1 MNQQLINNKS
11 SVQQFIMKSIVT
23 GVTILMIY
31 YLTIASFIARTVSFM
46 DKVEPVLVQVEPVLV
61 QVESVLMDVKPTIEK
76 IEEKIEPVYIA
87 DQLKILGHHLLKGG
101 PNPQGLTY
109 YYEKF
114 ADRMENISGENKNR
128 FRESTR
134 KILNNLSPIFDEQ
147 VDYYRT
153 NILPRLDQ

>member
-1 MNQQLINNKS
+1 MNQQLIGNKA
-11 SVQQFIMKSIVT
+11 SVQQFIMKSIVA
-23 GVTILMIY
+23 GVTILLIY
-31 YLTIASFIARTVSFM
+31 YLTIATFIARTVSFM
-46 DKVEPVLVQVEPVLV
+46 DKVEPVLVQMEPII
-61 QVESVLMDVKPTIEK
+61 KK
-76 IEEKIEPVYIA
+76 IGPVYIA
-87 DQLKILGHHLLKGG
+87 EQLKMLGLNLLKGG
-101 PNPQGLTY
+101 PNSQGFTY

-147 VDYYRT
+147 VDYYKT

>member
-46 DKVEPVLVQVEPVLV
+46 DKVEPVLVQVEPILV
-61 QVESVLMDVKPTIEK
+61 NGLN
-76 IEEKIEPVYIA
+76 
-87 DQLKILGHHLLKGG
+87 LLKGG
-101 PNPQGLTY
+101 PNSQGFTY

-128 FRESTR
+128 LRKSTR

-147 VDYYRT
+147 VDYYKT

>member
-46 DKVEPVLVQVEPVLV
+46 DKVEPVLVQVEPILV
-61 QVESVLMDVKPTIEK
+61 TVKPTIEK
-76 IEEKIEPVYIA
+76 IGPIYIA
-87 DQLKILGHHLLKGG
+87 EQLEILGHHLLKGG
-101 PNPQGLTY
+101 PNSPGFTY

-128 FRESTR
+128 LRESTR
-134 KILNNLSPIFDEQ
+134 KILNNLSPILDEQ
-147 VDYYRT
+147 MNY
-153 NILPRLDQ
+153 

>member
-1 MNQQLINNKS
+1 MNQQLIGNKA

-23 GVTILMIY
+23 GITVLMIY
-31 YLTIASFIARTVSFM
+31 YLTIASFIERTVSFM
-46 DKVEPVLVQVEPVLV
+46 DKVEPFLVQVEPI
-61 QVESVLMDVKPTIEK
+61 IEK
-76 IEEKIEPVYIA
+76 TIPVYIA
-87 DQLKILGHHLLKGG
+87 EQLKILGLNLFKGG
-101 PNPQGLTY
+101 PNSQGFTH

-147 VDYYRT
+147 VDYYKT

>member
-46 DKVEPVLVQVEPVLV
+46 DKVEPVVV

-87 DQLKILGHHLLKGG
+87 EQLKILGHHLLKRG
-101 PNPQGLTY
+101 PNSQGFTY

-114 ADRMENISGENKNR
+114 SDRMEDISGENMNR
-128 FRESTR
+128 LRKSTR

-147 VDYYRT
+147 VDYYKT
-153 NILPRLDQ
+153 NTLPRLNQ

>member
-61 QVESVLMDVKPTIEK
+61 NVKPTIEK
-76 IEEKIEPVYIA
+76 IGPVYIA
-87 DQLKILGHHLLKGG
+87 EQLKILGHHLLKRG
-101 PNPQGLTY
+101 PNSQGFIH

-147 VDYYRT
+147 VDYYKT
-153 NILPRLDQ
+153 NTLPRLNQ

>member
-46 DKVEPVLVQVEPVLV
+46 DKVEPVLVQVEPI
-61 QVESVLMDVKPTIEK
+61 IEK
-76 IEEKIEPVYIA
+76 TVPVYIA
-87 DQLKILGHHLLKGG
+87 EQLKILGLNLLKGG
-101 PNPQGLTY
+101 PNSQGFTH

-147 VDYYRT
+147 VDYYKT

>member
-31 YLTIASFIARTVSFM
+31 YLTIASFITRTISFM
-46 DKVEPVLVQVEPVLV
+46 DKVEPVLVQVEPVLAN
-61 QVESVLMDVKPTIEK
+61 VKPTIEK
-76 IEEKIEPVYIA
+76 IGPVYIA
-87 DQLKILGHHLLKGG
+87 EQLKILGHHLLKGG

-128 FRESTR
+128 LRESTR

-147 VDYYRT
+147 VDYYKT

>member
-61 QVESVLMDVKPTIEK
+61 NVKPTIEK
-76 IEEKIEPVYIA
+76 IGPVYIA
-87 DQLKILGHHLLKGG
+87 EQLKILGLHLFKGG
-101 PNPQGLTY
+101 PNSQGFTY
-109 YYEKF
+109 YYENF
-114 ADRMENISGENKNR
+114 SDRMENISGENRNR
-128 FRESTR
+128 LRKSTR

-147 VDYYRT
+147 VDYYKT
-153 NILPRLDQ
+153 NTLPRLNQ

>member
-61 QVESVLMDVKPTIEK
+61 NVKPTIEK
-76 IEEKIEPVYIA
+76 IGPVYIA
-87 DQLKILGHHLLKGG
+87 EQLKILGHHLLKGG
-101 PNPQGLTY
+101 PNSQGFTY

-128 FRESTR
+128 LRESTR

-147 VDYYRT
+147 VDYYKT

>member
-31 YLTIASFIARTVSFM
+31 YLTIASFLTRTVSFM

-61 QVESVLMDVKPTIEK
+61 NVKPTIEK
-76 IEEKIEPVYIA
+76 IGPVYIA
-87 DQLKILGHHLLKGG
+87 EQLKILGHHLLKGG
-101 PNPQGLTY
+101 PNPQGFTY

-147 VDYYRT
+147 VDYYKT

>member
-46 DKVEPVLVQVEPVLV
+46 DKVEPVLVQVEPILV
-61 QVESVLMDVKPTIEK
+61 NVKPTIEK
-76 IEEKIEPVYIA
+76 IGPVYIA
-87 DQLKILGHHLLKGG
+87 EQLKILGHHLLKRG

-114 ADRMENISGENKNR
+114 SDRMENISGENKNR
-128 FRESTR
+128 LRESTR

-147 VDYYRT
+147 VDYYKT
-153 NILPRLDQ
+153 NTLPRLNQ

>member
-11 SVQQFIMKSIVT
+11 SIQQFIMKSIVT

-46 DKVEPVLVQVEPVLV
+46 DKVEPVLVQVEPI
-61 QVESVLMDVKPTIEK
+61 IEK
-76 IEEKIEPVYIA
+76 TIPVYIA
-87 DQLKILGHHLLKGG
+87 EQLKILGHHLLKGG

-128 FRESTR
+128 LRESTR
-134 KILNNLSPIFDEQ
+134 KILNSLSPIFDEQ
-147 VDYYRT
+147 VDYYKT

>member
-31 YLTIASFIARTVSFM
+31 YLTIASFITRTISFM
-46 DKVEPVLVQVEPVLV
+46 DKVEPVLVQVEPVLAN
-61 QVESVLMDVKPTIEK
+61 VKPTIEK
-76 IEEKIEPVYIA
+76 IEKIGPVYIA
-87 DQLKILGHHLLKGG
+87 EQLKILGHHLLKGG

-114 ADRMENISGENKNR
+114 SDRMENISDENKNR
-128 FRESTR
+128 LRKSTR
-134 KILNNLSPIFDEQ
+134 KILNSLSPIFDEQ
-147 VDYYRT
+147 VDYYKT

>member
-31 YLTIASFIARTVSFM
+31 YLTIASFITRTISFM
-46 DKVEPVLVQVEPVLV
+46 DKVEPVLVQVEPILAN
-61 QVESVLMDVKPTIEK
+61 VKPTIEK
-76 IEEKIEPVYIA
+76 IEKIGPVYIA
-87 DQLKILGHHLLKGG
+87 EQLKILGHHLLKGG

-134 KILNNLSPIFDEQ
+134 KILNSLSPIFDGAFK
-147 VDYYRT
+147 
-153 NILPRLDQ
+153 

>member
-31 YLTIASFIARTVSFM
+31 YLTIASFITRTISFM
-46 DKVEPVLVQVEPVLV
+46 DKVEPVLVQVEPILAN
-61 QVESVLMDVKPTIEK
+61 VKPTIEK
-76 IEEKIEPVYIA
+76 IEKIGPVYIA
-87 DQLKILGHHLLKGG
+87 EQLKILGHHLLKGG
-101 PNPQGLTY
+101 PNSPGFTY

-147 VDYYRT
+147 VDYYKT

>member
-1 MNQQLINNKS
+1 
-11 SVQQFIMKSIVT
+11 
-23 GVTILMIY
+23 
-31 YLTIASFIARTVSFM
+31 M
-46 DKVEPVLVQVEPVLV
+46 DKVESILVVAAKADLVLNQ
-61 QVESVLMDVKPTIEK
+61 
-76 IEEKIEPVYIA
+76 VYISE
-87 DQLKILGHHLLKGG
+87 QLKILGHHLLKS
-101 PNPQGLTY
+101 QGFTS

-147 VDYYRT
+147 VDYYKT

>member
-46 DKVEPVLVQVEPVLV
+46 DKVEPVVV

-87 DQLKILGHHLLKGG
+87 EQLKILGHHLLKRG
-101 PNPQGLTY
+101 PNSQGFTY

-114 ADRMENISGENKNR
+114 SDRMEDISGENMNR
-128 FRESTR
+128 LRKSTR

-147 VDYYRT
+147 VDYYKT

>member
-31 YLTIASFIARTVSFM
+31 YLTIASFITRTISFM
-46 DKVEPVLVQVEPVLV
+46 DKVEPVLVQVEPVLAN
-61 QVESVLMDVKPTIEK
+61 VKPTIEK
-76 IEEKIEPVYIA
+76 IGPVYIA
-87 DQLKILGHHLLKGG
+87 EQLKILGHHLLKGG

-128 FRESTR
+128 LRESTR

-147 VDYYRT
+147 VDYYKT
-153 NILPRLDQ
+153 NILHHLDQ

>member
-31 YLTIASFIARTVSFM
+31 YLTIASFITRTISFM
-46 DKVEPVLVQVEPVLV
+46 DKVEPVLVQVEPVLAN
-61 QVESVLMDVKPTIEK
+61 VKPTIEK
-76 IEEKIEPVYIA
+76 IGPIYIA
-87 DQLKILGHHLLKGG
+87 EQLKILGHHLLKGG

-147 VDYYRT
+147 VNYYKT
-153 NILPRLDQ
+153 NTLPRLNQ

>member
-46 DKVEPVLVQVEPVLV
+46 DKVEPVLVAVAKADLVLKQDYIVE
-61 QVESVLMDVKPTIEK
+61 
-76 IEEKIEPVYIA
+76 
-87 DQLKILGHHLLKGG
+87 QLKILGFYLFKGG
-101 PNPQGLTY
+101 PNSQGFTY

-128 FRESTR
+128 LRESTS
-134 KILNNLSPIFDEQ
+134 KILYNLSPILGEMKSSQ
-147 VDYYRT
+147 
-153 NILPRLDQ
+153 

>member
-11 SVQQFIMKSIVT
+11 SIQQFIMKSIVT

-31 YLTIASFIARTVSFM
+31 YLTIASFITRTISFM
-46 DKVEPVLVQVEPVLV
+46 DKVEPVLVQVESILV
-61 QVESVLMDVKPTIEK
+61 TVKPTIEK
-76 IEEKIEPVYIA
+76 TGPVYIA
-87 DQLKILGHHLLKGG
+87 EQLEILGLNLLKGG
-101 PNPQGLTY
+101 PNSQGFTY

-147 VDYYRT
+147 VDYYKT

>member
-61 QVESVLMDVKPTIEK
+61 NVKPTIEK
-76 IEEKIEPVYIA
+76 IGPIYIA
-87 DQLKILGHHLLKGG
+87 EQLEILGHHLLKGG
-101 PNPQGLTY
+101 PNSPGFTY

-147 VDYYRT
+147 VDYYKT

>member
-1 MNQQLINNKS
+1 
-11 SVQQFIMKSIVT
+11 
-23 GVTILMIY
+23 MIY
-31 YLTIASFIARTVSFM
+31 YLTIASFIAKTVSFM
-46 DKVEPVLVQVEPVLV
+46 DKVEPFLVQVEPI
-61 QVESVLMDVKPTIEK
+61 IEK
-76 IEEKIEPVYIA
+76 TIPVYIA
-87 DQLKILGHHLLKGG
+87 EQLKILGLNLLKGG
-101 PNPQGLTY
+101 PNSQGFIH

-147 VDYYRT
+147 VDYYKT

>member
-31 YLTIASFIARTVSFM
+31 YLTIASFLARTVSFM
-46 DKVEPVLVQVEPVLV
+46 DKVEPVLVQVEPILV
-61 QVESVLMDVKPTIEK
+61 TVKPTIEK
-76 IEEKIEPVYIA
+76 IGPIYIA
-87 DQLKILGHHLLKGG
+87 EQLEILGHHLLKGG
-101 PNPQGLTY
+101 PNSPGFTY

-147 VDYYRT
+147 VDYYKT